1 MTATRANRVLKT
13 CQGYGLADRKA
24 ETLLP
29 ARALRHLAGV
39 IAPVLCWA
47 WLGST
52 GGQSPRPSA
61 RPAIGGR
68 WPALFPDLPICGAPS
83 RAGGGNG
90 GRVSFSRP
98 H

>member
-24 ETLLP
+24 ETLLS

-47 WLGST
+47 WLRTSRG
-52 GGQSPRPSA
+52 PKP
-61 RPAIGGR
+61 PASI
-68 WPALFPDLPICGAPS
+68 
-83 RAGGGNG
+83 
-90 GRVSFSRP
+90 RVRQG
-98 H
+98 